1 MKILAIETAT
11 EACSAALAIG
21 DEQIS
26 RYDVA
31 PRQHTQ
37 LILPMIETLINEA
50 DIKVSDLDAIAFGQG
65 PGAFTGVRIAM
76 GVIQGLAFAHD
87 TPVIPISTLAA
98 LAQRVAD
105 DHANNH
111 EYVASAI
118 DARMQ
123 EVYWGLFKKNGSGV
137 MQAVSEE
144 KVCAPKDVE
153 IISGEI
159 WFGVGSGWDTYS
171 DVLSS
176 KFDNNLTGFDGKL
189 FPSAVDVL
197 ALAKPA
203 YLENKM
209 ISVEQASPVYLRNKV
224 THN

>member
-21 DEQIS
+21 NEQIA
-26 RYDVA
+26 RYEVA
-31 PRQHTQ
+31 PRKHTQ
-37 LILPMIETLINEA
+37 LILPMIEALMNEA

-98 LAQRVAD
+98 LAQHVANE
-105 DHANNH
+105 HK
-111 EYVASAI
+111 YVASAI

-123 EVYWGLFKKNGSGV
+123 EVYWGLFKKNDSGV
-137 MQAVSEE
+137 MEAVSEE
-144 KVCAPKDVE
+144 VVCAPKDVE
-153 IISGEI
+153 IISDEI

-176 KFDNNLTGFDGKL
+176 KFDNNLTGYDGRL

-209 ISVEQASPVYLRNKV
+209 VSVEQASPVYLRNKV

>member
-11 EACSAALAIG
+11 EACSAALAI
-21 DEQIS
+21 DDSQIE
-26 RYDVA
+26 RYEVA
-31 PRQHTQ
+31 PRKHTQ
-37 LILPMIETLINEA
+37 LILPMVEELMNEA

-76 GVIQGLAFAHD
+76 GVIQGLAFAQD
-87 TPVIPISTLAA
+87 TPVIPVSTLAA
-98 LAQRVAD
+98 LAQHVAN
-105 DHANNH
+105 DHQ
-111 EYVASAI
+111 YVASAI

-123 EVYWGLFKKNGSGV
+123 EIYWGLFKKNDSGV
-137 MQAVSEE
+137 MQAISEE
-144 KVCAPKDVE
+144 VVCAAKDVDF
-153 IISGEI
+153 ISDEI
-159 WFGVGSGWDTYS
+159 WFGAGSGWDTYS

-176 KFDNNLTGFDGKL
+176 KFDNNLSGFDGQL

-203 YLENKM
+203 YMENKM

>member
-11 EACSAALAIG
+11 EACSAALAI
-21 DEQIS
+21 DDTQIE
-26 RYDVA
+26 RFEIA
-31 PRQHTQ
+31 PRKHTQ
-37 LILPMIETLINEA
+37 LILPMVEDLIQEA

-98 LAQRVAD
+98 LAQHVAK
-105 DHANNH
+105 DHDC
-111 EYVASAI
+111 VAAAI

-123 EVYWGLFKKNGSGV
+123 EIYWGLFKKNDSGI
-137 MQAVSEE
+137 MEAVSEE
-144 KVCAPKDVE
+144 GGCAAGNVNLIP
-153 IISGEI
+153 GEI
-159 WFGVGSGWDTYS
+159 WFGAGSGWDTYS
-171 DVLSS
+171 DELSS
-176 KFDNNLTGFDGKL
+176 KLDSNLSGFDGKL
-189 FPSAVDVL
+189 FPSAIDVL
-197 ALAKPA
+197 ALAKPV